1 MSVSSS
7 VSGRAEA
14 GTSSRPTRVS
24 RNTYSRIT
32 CSRNTGS
39 RGSGTRN
46 AGSRGACSDA
56 GTLTYIARRT
66 YRTRDGSRSARDRLG
81 GRGYVGGEL
90 FWVGLYGWLE
100 LRNTVYTLSTLL
112 SFSKNGIK
120 SKSSES
126 VMSSNHDAT
135 GGGRVVDDDNSAKV
149 AAETVEVFHVVAAVE
164 HAAISEQPR
173 TEYAPSITRRK
184 LSKLFFFTSPL
195 CTSLLTRWTNPWK
208 VEKPLDTSGPES
220 WSLERH
226 TKDLCPAVDV
236 NRLI

>member
-135 GGGRVVDDDNSAKV
+135 VNRTVTTHSIARVEYAGGGRVVDGEDSVKCT
-149 AAETVEVFHVVAAVE
+149 AETVEVFYVVATVE
-164 HAAISEQPR
+164 HAAI
-173 TEYAPSITRRK
+173 A
-184 LSKLFFFTSPL
+184 
-195 CTSLLTRWTNPWK
+195 N
-208 VEKPLDTSGPES
+208 
-220 WSLERH
+220 
-226 TKDLCPAVDV
+226 
-236 NRLI
+236 